1 MMEGAYGSGA
11 PEGEG
16 CTTGLRVEHAFAG
29 SYDFAAPKDIEPR
42 CEAMVYRFNAK
53 LASGEMHPVLLATD
67 LMYDLVTIH
76 PFSNGNGRMCRMVF
90 TYALH
95 RCGFPLLVVYS
106 SPHPGQ
112 SARKHYLRG
121 IIKAQTSLSV
131 SARYPM
137 YSMAF
142 YSVGVAIRNAETYFM
157 GTRSDDWSRL
167 ADS

>member
-1 MMEGAYGSGA
+1 M
-11 PEGEG
+11 
-16 CTTGLRVEHAFAG
+16 VE
-29 SYDFAAPKDIEPR
+29 
-42 CEAMVYRFNAK
+42 RFNAK
-53 LASGEMHPVLLATD
+53 LASGETHPVRLATD
-67 LMYDLVTIH
+67 LMYDFVTIH

-112 SARKHYLRG
+112 SARKAYLRG

-131 SARYPM
+131 FARYPM

-142 YSVGVAIRNAETYFM
+142 YSVGAAVRNAETYFM
-157 GTRSDDWSRL
+157 GTDSDEWSRL
-167 ADS
+167 TRATAALLRDQYPELDIEHDHEYDHDFDEEVSSDDAE